1 MNPWMWCIHGY
12 AMVIKPP
19 KAKGTENYQ
28 TRRNDGVWPVGDF
41 DWSQSMEC
49 LSIWILS
56 ACVRG
61 LRMHGLRTHGL
72 QQMFQVSNQRGVQ
85 QIKHIEATPR
95 RNQNGTQPM
104 PFHAISKRKIIFQI
118 RPWTLRK
125 EPSKTCPTTY
135 LTTSCSHWI
144 TNPTWWKKLGGRP
157 TVNSPNRFC
166 EGVLCG
172 FCELALRST
181 AKQKSSK
188 LCIDEKLE
196 IDSGIGTGLQCI
208 FQLYYT
214 VAQLQ
219 RMQRGSMAECQGSVG
234 NNKLKLR
241 QVDTTSVVLMEKC
254 GNWMVRYSKLLTSS
268 DPHQLTFYLTHILT
282 FYLAF
287 CLVRQCPLRSGA
299 RGWQGGEWR
308 RQKRRRK
315 RKEGDKEFG

>member
-61 LRMHGLRTHGL
+61 LRTHGLRTHGL

-219 RMQRGSMAECQGSVG
+219 RMQRGSMPRIRGKQQTKAAASGHNIRRSHGKLWKLNGSVLQITYFEWSPPTNILSDIYSNILSG
-234 NNKLKLR
+234 ILFGPAVPTEIWSSWLR
-241 QVDTTSVVLMEKC
+241 
-254 GNWMVRYSKLLTSS
+254 
-268 DPHQLTFYLTHILT
+268 
-282 FYLAF
+282 
-287 CLVRQCPLRSGA
+287 
-299 RGWQGGEWR
+299 WR
-308 RQKRRRK
+308 RKAEGRRR
-315 RKEGDKEFG
+315 REGGCTRDKI